1 MTNEDRAY
9 QFIKSQIISG
19 KYRRGHVLSENQMC
33 IKLDMSRTPVREAFE
48 KLENDGLIERDGQ
61 ETRVTQIKKEEL
73 RENYDLRSML
83 EGYAL
88 EKSFSNL
95 DKSKLEKFRMGFTN
109 ALGSKNWEDYL
120 RLDEQFH
127 HFLTKNDDQSTLQKS
142 LDLLQSQ
149 TNRMRYAIRDDQRCM
164 ISSVDEILKI
174 IDAIADNDRDEAV
187 RRLNKHVKSVYDW
200 EAEYLTKQQEEKME
214 VN

>member
-9 QFIKSQIISG
+9 QFIKNQITSG
-19 KYRRGHVLSENQMC
+19 MYRPGHVLSENQMC
-33 IKLDMSRTPVREAFE
+33 IKLDMSRTPVREAFK

-88 EKSFSNL
+88 QKSFSNL
-95 DKSKLEKFRMGFTN
+95 DRSKLEKFRTQFTT
-109 ALGSKNWEDYL
+109 ALNRKNWEDYL
-120 RLDEQFH
+120 ELDEQFH
-127 HFLTKNDDQSTLQKS
+127 HFLTKSDDGSTLQKS

-164 ISSVDEILKI
+164 ISSVDEILQI
-174 IDAIADNDRDEAV
+174 IDAIAENDRDEAV

-200 EAEYLTKQQEEKME
+200 EAEYLTRQQEEKTE
-214 VN
+214 AN